1 MITNNDFQIV
11 LCNYV
16 NTLDLGLKARIDY
29 FNEKD
34 DLVINLISG
43 GRVEQLFMDGSQEIS
58 LPYEIAVKSKD
69 NQRANAIIW
78 TIHSYL
84 SQFGIQLPSQNNS
97 YQFLEI
103 EIAKPSINGQDE
115 QGFFIYTLNITAKL
129 EIKGDNN

>member
-1 MITNNDFQIV
+1 MITNNDFQEV

-16 NTLDLGLKARIDY
+16 NTLNLGLKARIDY

-84 SQFGIQLPSQNNS
+84 SQFGIQLPSLNDS
-97 YQFLEI
+97 YQFLEM

-115 QGFFIYTLNITAKL
+115 QGFFIYTLTLTAKL
-129 EIKGDNN
+129 EIKGD

>member
-16 NTLDLGLKARIDY
+16 NTLNLGLKARIDY

-84 SQFGIQLPSQNNS
+84 SQFGIQLPSLNNS
-97 YQFLEI
+97 YQFLEM
-103 EIAKPSINGQDE
+103 EIAKPSVSGQDE
-115 QGFFIYTLNITAKL
+115 QGFFIYTLTLTAKL
-129 EIKGDNN
+129 EIKGD

>member
-1 MITNNDFQIV
+1 MITNNDFQTV

-16 NTLDLGLKARIDY
+16 NTLNLGLKARIDY

-43 GRVEQLFMDGSQEIS
+43 GKVDQLFMDGSQEIS

-97 YQFLEI
+97 YQFLEM

>member
-1 MITNNDFQIV
+1 MITNNDFQVV

-16 NTLDLGLKARIDY
+16 NTLNLGLKARIDY

-84 SQFGIQLPSQNNS
+84 SQFGIQLPSLNNS
-97 YQFLEI
+97 YQFLEM

-115 QGFFIYTLNITAKL
+115 QGFFIYTLTITAKL

>member
-1 MITNNDFQIV
+1 MITNNDFQVV

-16 NTLDLGLKARIDY
+16 NTLNLGLKARIDY

-43 GRVEQLFMDGSQEIS
+43 GRVEQLYMDNSQEIS

-84 SQFGIQLPSQNNS
+84 SQFGIQLPSLNNS
-97 YQFLEI
+97 YQFLEM
-103 EIAKPSINGQDE
+103 EIAKPSVSGQDE
-115 QGFFIYTLNITAKL
+115 QGFFIYTLTLTAKL
-129 EIKGDNN
+129 ELKGD

>member
-16 NTLDLGLKARIDY
+16 NTLNLGLKARIDY

-84 SQFGIQLPSQNNS
+84 SQFGIQLPSLNNS
-97 YQFLEI
+97 YQFLEM
-103 EIAKPSINGQDE
+103 EIAKPSVSGQDE
-115 QGFFIYTLNITAKL
+115 QGFFIYTLTLTAKL

>member
-16 NTLDLGLKARIDY
+16 NTLNLGLKARIDY

-84 SQFGIQLPSQNNS
+84 SQFGIKLPSLNNS
-97 YQFLEI
+97 YQFLEM

-115 QGFFIYTLNITAKL
+115 QGFFIYTLTLTAKL

>member
-16 NTLDLGLKARIDY
+16 NTLNLGLKARIDY

-97 YQFLEI
+97 YQFLEM

>member
-43 GRVEQLFMDGSQEIS
+43 GKVDQLFMDGSQEIS

-97 YQFLEI
+97 YQFLEM

>member
-1 MITNNDFQIV
+1 MITNNDFQVV

-16 NTLDLGLKARIDY
+16 NTLNLGLKARIDY

-43 GRVEQLFMDGSQEIS
+43 GRVEQLYMDNSQEIS
-58 LPYEIAVKSKD
+58 LPYEIAVKSKG

-84 SQFGIQLPSQNNS
+84 SQFGIQLPSLNNS
-97 YQFLEI
+97 YQFLEM
-103 EIAKPSINGQDE
+103 EIAKPSVSGQDE
-115 QGFFIYTLNITAKL
+115 QGFFIYTLTLTAKL

>member
-16 NTLDLGLKARIDY
+16 NTLNLGLKARIDY

-84 SQFGIQLPSQNNS
+84 SLFGIKLPSLNNS
-97 YQFLEI
+97 YQFLEM

-115 QGFFIYTLNITAKL
+115 QGFFIYTLTLTAKL
-129 EIKGDNN
+129 EIKGD

>member
-1 MITNNDFQIV
+1 MITNNDFQVV

-16 NTLDLGLKARIDY
+16 NTLNLGLKARIDY

-84 SQFGIQLPSQNNS
+84 SQFGIQLPSLNNS
-97 YQFLEI
+97 YQFLEM
-103 EIAKPSINGQDE
+103 EIAKPSINGQDD
-115 QGFFIYTLNITAKL
+115 QGFFIYTLTITAKL
-129 EIKGDNN
+129 EIKGD

>member
-16 NTLDLGLKARIDY
+16 NTLNLGLKARIDY

-43 GRVEQLFMDGSQEIS
+43 GRVKQLFMDGSQEIS

-97 YQFLEI
+97 YQFLEM
-103 EIAKPSINGQDE
+103 EIAKPSVSGQDE
-115 QGFFIYTLNITAKL
+115 QGFFIYTLTLTAKL

>member
-16 NTLDLGLKARIDY
+16 NTLNLGLKARIDY

-43 GRVEQLFMDGSQEIS
+43 GKVDQLFMDGSQEIS

-97 YQFLEI
+97 YHFLEM
-103 EIAKPSINGQDE
+103 EIAKPSIKGQDE
-115 QGFFIYTLNITAKL
+115 QGFFIYTLTLTAKL

>member
-16 NTLDLGLKARIDY
+16 NTLNLGLKARIDY

-58 LPYEIAVKSKD
+58 LPYEIAVKSND

-84 SQFGIQLPSQNNS
+84 SQFGIQLPSLNNS
-97 YQFLEI
+97 YQFLEM
-103 EIAKPSINGQDE
+103 EIAKPSVSGQDE
-115 QGFFIYTLNITAKL
+115 QGFFIYTLTITAKL
-129 EIKGDNN
+129 EIKGD

>member
-16 NTLDLGLKARIDY
+16 NTLNLGLKARIDY

-43 GRVEQLFMDGSQEIS
+43 GRVEQLYMDGSQEIS

-84 SQFGIQLPSQNNS
+84 SRFNIQLPSLNNS
-97 YQFLEI
+97 YQFLEM
-103 EIAKPSINGQDE
+103 EIAKPSVSGQDE

-129 EIKGDNN
+129 EIKGD

>member
-16 NTLDLGLKARIDY
+16 NTLSLGLKARIDY

-43 GRVEQLFMDGSQEIS
+43 GRVEQLYMDGSQEIS

-84 SQFGIQLPSQNNS
+84 SQFGIQLPSLNNS
-97 YQFLEI
+97 YQFLEM
-103 EIAKPSINGQDE
+103 EIAKPSVSGQDE
-115 QGFFIYTLNITAKL
+115 QGFFIYTLTLTAKL

>member
-1 MITNNDFQIV
+1 MITNNDFQEV

-16 NTLDLGLKARIDY
+16 NTLNLGLRARIDY

-84 SQFGIQLPSQNNS
+84 SQFGIQLPSLNNS
-97 YQFLEI
+97 YQFLEM

-115 QGFFIYTLNITAKL
+115 QGFFIYTLTLTAKL
-129 EIKGDNN
+129 EIKGD

>member
-16 NTLDLGLKARIDY
+16 NTLSLGLKARIDY

-43 GRVEQLFMDGSQEIS
+43 GRVEQLYMDGSQEIS

-84 SQFGIQLPSQNNS
+84 SQFGIQLPSLNNS
-97 YQFLEI
+97 YQFLEM
-103 EIAKPSINGQDE
+103 EIAKPSVSGQDE
-115 QGFFIYTLNITAKL
+115 QGFFIYTLTITAKL

>member
-16 NTLDLGLKARIDY
+16 NTLNLGLKARIDY

-84 SQFGIQLPSQNNS
+84 SHFGIKLPSLNNS
-97 YQFLEI
+97 YQFLEM

-115 QGFFIYTLNITAKL
+115 QGFFIYTLTITAKL

>member
-1 MITNNDFQIV
+1 MITNNDFQVV

-16 NTLDLGLKARIDY
+16 NTLNLGLKARIDY

-84 SQFGIQLPSQNNS
+84 SQFRIQLPSLNNS
-97 YQFLEI
+97 YQFLEM

-115 QGFFIYTLNITAKL
+115 QGFFIYTLTITAKL
-129 EIKGDNN
+129 EIKGD

>member
-16 NTLDLGLKARIDY
+16 NTLNLGLKARIDY

-97 YQFLEI
+97 YQFLEM

-129 EIKGDNN
+129 EIKNIY

>member
-1 MITNNDFQIV
+1 MITNNDFQVV

-16 NTLDLGLKARIDY
+16 NTLNLGLKARIDY

-43 GRVEQLFMDGSQEIS
+43 GRVEQLYMDNSQEIS

-84 SQFGIQLPSQNNS
+84 SQFGIQLPSLNNS
-97 YQFLEI
+97 YQFLEM
-103 EIAKPSINGQDE
+103 EIAKPSVSGQDE
-115 QGFFIYTLNITAKL
+115 QGFFIYTLTLTAKL
-129 EIKGDNN
+129 ELKGDNN

>member
-16 NTLDLGLKARIDY
+16 NTLNLGLKARIDY
-29 FNEKD
+29 FNERD

-43 GRVEQLFMDGSQEIS
+43 GRTEQLFMDGSQEIS

-97 YQFLEI
+97 YQFMEM

-115 QGFFIYTLNITAKL
+115 QGFFIYTLTITAKL
-129 EIKGDNN
+129 EIKGD

>member
-97 YQFLEI
+97 YQFLEM

>member
-1 MITNNDFQIV
+1 MITNNDFQII

-16 NTLDLGLKARIDY
+16 NTLDLGLNARIDY

-97 YQFLEI
+97 YHFLEM

-115 QGFFIYTLNITAKL
+115 QGFFIYTLTLTAKL

>member
-16 NTLDLGLKARIDY
+16 NTLNLGLKARIDY

-84 SQFGIQLPSQNNS
+84 SQFGIQLPSLNDS
-97 YQFLEI
+97 YQFLEM
-103 EIAKPSINGQDE
+103 EVAKPSINGQDE
-115 QGFFIYTLNITAKL
+115 QGFFIYTLTLTAKL
-129 EIKGDNN
+129 EIKGD

>member
-1 MITNNDFQIV
+1 MITNNDFQVV

-16 NTLDLGLKARIDY
+16 NTLNLGLRARIDY

-84 SQFGIQLPSQNNS
+84 SQFGIQLPSLNNS
-97 YQFLEI
+97 YQFLEM
-103 EIAKPSINGQDE
+103 EIAKPSVSGQDE
-115 QGFFIYTLNITAKL
+115 QGFFIYTLTITAKL

>member
-1 MITNNDFQIV
+1 MITNNDFQVV

-16 NTLDLGLKARIDY
+16 NTLNLGLRARIDY

-97 YQFLEI
+97 YQFLEM
-103 EIAKPSINGQDE
+103 EIAKPSVSGQDE
-115 QGFFIYTLNITAKL
+115 QGFFIYTLTITAKL
-129 EIKGDNN
+129 EIKGD

>member
-1 MITNNDFQIV
+1 MITNNDFQVV

-16 NTLDLGLKARIDY
+16 NTLNLGLKARIDY
-29 FNEKD
+29 FNERD

-84 SQFGIQLPSQNNS
+84 SQFNIQLPSLNNS
-97 YQFLEI
+97 YQFLEM

-115 QGFFIYTLNITAKL
+115 QGFFIYTLTLTAKL

>member
-16 NTLDLGLKARIDY
+16 NTLNLGLKARIDY

-84 SQFGIQLPSQNNS
+84 SQFGIQLPSLNNS
-97 YQFLEI
+97 YQFLEM
-103 EIAKPSINGQDE
+103 EIAKPSVSGQDE
-115 QGFFIYTLNITAKL
+115 QGFFIYTLTITAKL
-129 EIKGDNN
+129 ETKGD

>member
-1 MITNNDFQIV
+1 MITNNDFQEV

-16 NTLDLGLKARIDY
+16 NTLNLGLKARIDY

-84 SQFGIQLPSQNNS
+84 SQFGIQLPSLNNS
-97 YQFLEI
+97 YQFLEM

-115 QGFFIYTLNITAKL
+115 QGFFIYTLTITAKL
-129 EIKGDNN
+129 EIKGD

>member
-1 MITNNDFQIV
+1 MITNNDFQVV

-16 NTLDLGLKARIDY
+16 NTLNLGLKARIDY

-43 GRVEQLFMDGSQEIS
+43 GRVEQLYMDNSQEIS

-84 SQFGIQLPSQNNS
+84 SQFGIQLPSLNNS
-97 YQFLEI
+97 YQFLEM
-103 EIAKPSINGQDE
+103 EIAKPSVSGQDE
-115 QGFFIYTLNITAKL
+115 QGFFIYTLTITAKL
-129 EIKGDNN
+129 ELKGD

>member
-1 MITNNDFQIV
+1 MITNNDFQVV

-16 NTLDLGLKARIDY
+16 NTLNLGLKARIDY

-84 SQFGIQLPSQNNS
+84 SQFGIQLPS
-97 YQFLEI
+97 
-103 EIAKPSINGQDE
+103 
-115 QGFFIYTLNITAKL
+115 
-129 EIKGDNN
+129 

>member
-16 NTLDLGLKARIDY
+16 NTLNLGLKARIDY

-84 SQFGIQLPSQNNS
+84 SQFGIKLSIFGNGNSQ
-97 YQFLEI
+97 
-103 EIAKPSINGQDE
+103 A
-115 QGFFIYTLNITAKL
+115 IY
-129 EIKGDNN
+129 

>member
-1 MITNNDFQIV
+1 MITNNDFQVV

-16 NTLDLGLKARIDY
+16 NTLNLGLRARIDY

-97 YQFLEI
+97 YQFLEM
-103 EIAKPSINGQDE
+103 EIAKPSVSGQDE
-115 QGFFIYTLNITAKL
+115 QGFFIYTLTLTAKL
-129 EIKGDNN
+129 EIKGD

>member
-16 NTLDLGLKARIDY
+16 NTLNLGLKARIDY

-43 GRVEQLFMDGSQEIS
+43 GRVEQLYMDNSQEIS

-84 SQFGIQLPSQNNS
+84 SQFGIQLPSLNNS
-97 YQFLEI
+97 YQFLEM
-103 EIAKPSINGQDE
+103 EIAKPSVSGQDE
-115 QGFFIYTLNITAKL
+115 QGFFIYTLTITAKL

>member
-1 MITNNDFQIV
+1 MITNNDFQVV

-16 NTLDLGLKARIDY
+16 NTLNLGLKARIDY

-84 SQFGIQLPSQNNS
+84 SQFGIQLPSLNNS
-97 YQFLEI
+97 YQFLEM
-103 EIAKPSINGQDE
+103 EIAKPSVSGQDE
-115 QGFFIYTLNITAKL
+115 QGFFIYTLTLTAKL

>member
-16 NTLDLGLKARIDY
+16 NTLNLGLKARIDY

-43 GRVEQLFMDGSQEIS
+43 GKVDQLFMDGSQEIS

-97 YQFLEI
+97 YHFLEM
-103 EIAKPSINGQDE
+103 EIAKPSIKGQDE
-115 QGFFIYTLNITAKL
+115 QGFFIYTLT
-129 EIKGDNN
+129 